1 MVIPFVNAGP
11 VAGNR
16 RGALRWRSIRSLWSR
31 ATTVPRVT
39 AAHEQQV
46 RDRIIRA
53 AVEVFAEKGYHRAT
67 IADVVARSGL
77 SVGAIYTYFR
87 GKDEL
92 FLHSCDLISGQGLD
106 ELATRLAP
114 LTTTADRLRTAIA
127 YYVETIDAFGDA
139 PGQVGL
145 VRAWAEAGEEPG
157 VREML
162 VRRREQF
169 VGAGQLLLREGIARG
184 ELPDWV
190 DVDGLARGFMA
201 LLDGLLLQRIEAG
214 DGYRPDDSIRRA
226 TAVLDVLLA
235 AARAERPG
243 VATA

>member
-1 MVIPFVNAGP
+1 MREQTF
-11 VAGNR
+11 
-16 RGALRWRSIRSLWSR
+16 ALEST
-31 ATTVPRVT
+31 ATVPRLSP
-39 AAHEQQV
+39 AQEQQV

-77 SVGAIYTYFR
+77 SVGAIYTHFT
-87 GKDEL
+87 GKEEL
-92 FLHSCDLISGQGLD
+92 FLQSCDLMSGQGLD

-114 LTTTADRLRTAIA
+114 LTSAAERLRAAIG
-127 YYVETIDAFGDA
+127 YYVETIDEFQGA

-157 VREML
+157 VRDML
-162 VRRREQF
+162 VRRRERLF
-169 VGAGQLLLREGIARG
+169 GAAQLLLREGIARG
-184 ELPDWV
+184 ELPAWL

-214 DGYRPDDSIRRA
+214 DGYRPEESIRRA
-226 TAVLDVLLA
+226 TAVLDAVLA
-235 AARAERPG
+235 SATAERPG
-243 VATA
+243 VPTA